1 MDYLGGV
8 AAAIMRLPVSDPRV
22 LRSIASLQGQCLI
35 FAKQVP
41 PSMARK
47 WGPAAGGIDALADHV
62 AEFSL
67 GGMRAIAQ
75 LEQPA

>member
-1 MDYLGGV
+1 V
-8 AAAIMRLPVSDPRV
+8 ASD
-22 LRSIASLQGQCLI
+22 
-35 FAKQVP
+35 
-41 PSMARK
+41 
-47 WGPAAGGIDALADHV
+47 IDAIAGHV